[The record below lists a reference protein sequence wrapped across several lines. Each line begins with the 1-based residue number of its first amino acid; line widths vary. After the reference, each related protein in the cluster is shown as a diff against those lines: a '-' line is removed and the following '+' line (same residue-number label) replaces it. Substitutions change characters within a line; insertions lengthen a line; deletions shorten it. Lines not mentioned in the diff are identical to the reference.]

1 MKKIFLISALFVAF
15 TMNAQQINK
24 PIVTYSPNVIMD
36 SNGNYRDRM
45 DINTG
50 KLYITKDNTTLP
62 VYQTRT
68 GKLYVITGISAKTGK
83 PKRKYLKP

>member
-15 TMNAQQINK
+15 SMNAQINK
-24 PIVTYSPNVIMD
+24 PIVTYSPNVIID
-36 SNGNYRDRM
+36 ANGNYRDRM

-62 VYQTRT
+62 VYQTKS
-68 GKLYVITGISAKTGK
+68 GKLYVITGISTKTGK